1 MRNQE
6 RPTLVLPVF
15 IIQVFMNWFYIFWV
29 KCQPDIILNSWF
41 VVLPLLDYFYFTFA
55 FISAY
60 FLYLRKSLGL
70 MLGCAVLMYGMV
82 SVVVSYYAA
91 YNKNDLIEVAI
102 IPLII
107 LNCCVILF
115 MAHYQSFYKTD

>member
-1 MRNQE
+1 
-6 RPTLVLPVF
+6 
-15 IIQVFMNWFYIFWV
+15 
-29 KCQPDIILNSWF
+29 
-41 VVLPLLDYFYFTFA
+41 
-55 FISAY
+55 
-60 FLYLRKSLGL
+60 